1 MNSIQALTVMLIVFA
16 LGEVVAEKTK
26 AVLSATLVIAFTL
39 LMGFWFKLP
48 NDSFIFPHEL
58 FNLSTIGPTAGVLI
72 GILITSLGSLM
83 DVEELKRQWKTVVVG
98 VVSVVIATAFI
109 LLIGPF
115 IFGRNLAFAGA
126 PIFAGANAA
135 TLIMLDVIKQKITDP
150 EAVQTLSSFILL
162 VLVFQ
167 NFVGIPVSSFL
178 LRKEAQRFIKD
189 PENMALY
196 LKNETEGQNPGASPK
211 RKLLQFPDSFNR
223 PIVTLAK
230 LAVVTCVA
238 QYIAG
243 LTRGQVHFFV
253 VCLLMGILFTEL
265 GFMEKQ
271 ALSKS
276 GSGTLIMFATT
287 MVIFAN
293 LTQTTPQLLMS
304 LIFPLVAC
312 LAVGTLAT
320 IIFGSIIGKAL
331 GMSPLLAIPI
341 GLTCTFGF
349 PTTLFISQEVSAA
362 IGRTPEEKK
371 AIENYILPKMIT
383 GGFVT
388 VTIASVLV
396 AGFVGN
402 NLL

>member
-1 MNSIQALTVMLIVFA
+1 MNPTQALTVMLLVFA

-26 AVLSATLVIAFTL
+26 AILSATLVIAFTL

-48 NDSFIFPHEL
+48 SGSFVFPHEL
-58 FNLSTIGPTAGVLI
+58 FSISSIGPTAGVLI
-72 GILITSLGSLM
+72 GILITSLGTLM
-83 DVEELKRQWKTVVVG
+83 DTKELKRQWKTVLVG
-98 VVSVVIATAFI
+98 VISVVIATGAI

-115 IFGRNLAFAGA
+115 IFGRNLAFSGA
-126 PIFAGANAA
+126 PIFAGANVAS
-135 TLIMLDVIKQKITDP
+135 LIMLDTVKTKITEP
-150 EAVQTLSSFILL
+150 EVVQSLSSFILL

-178 LRKEAQRFIKD
+178 LRKEAKRFVND
-189 PENMALY
+189 TESVTLY
-196 LKNETEGQNPGASPK
+196 LNDEVQKQDTAAPK
-211 RKLLQFPDSFNR
+211 RKLLQLPASFNR

-230 LAVVTCVA
+230 LAVVACIA
-238 QYIAG
+238 QYLAG
-243 LTRGQVHFFV
+243 LTKGNVHFFV
-253 VCLLMGILFTEL
+253 VCLLAGIFFTEL
-265 GFMEKQ
+265 GFLEKQ

-304 LIFPLVAC
+304 LIFPLVVC
-312 LAVGTLAT
+312 LALGTIATVVFGAIVG
-320 IIFGSIIGKAL
+320 KVL

-349 PTTLFISQEVSAA
+349 PTTLFISQEVAVA
-362 IGRTPEEKK
+362 IGKTPEEKK

-402 NLL
+402 NLF

>member
-1 MNSIQALTVMLIVFA
+1 MNPTQALTVMLLVFA
-16 LGEVVAEKTK
+16 FGEIVAEKTK

-39 LMGFWFKLP
+39 LAGFWFKLP
-48 NDSFIFPHEL
+48 SGSFVFPHEL
-58 FNLSTIGPTAGVLI
+58 FSISSIGPTAGVLI
-72 GILITSLGSLM
+72 GILITSLGTLM
-83 DVEELKRQWKTVVVG
+83 DAEELKRQWKTVLVG
-98 VVSVVIATAFI
+98 SVSVVAATGAI
-109 LLIGPF
+109 LIVGPF
-115 IFGRNLAFAGA
+115 IFGRNLSFAGA
-126 PIFAGANAA
+126 PIFAGANVA
-135 TLIMLDVIKQKITDP
+135 TLIMLDAVKEKIAEP
-150 EAVQTLSSFILL
+150 EIVQSLSSFILL

-178 LRKEAQRFIKD
+178 LRKEAQRFVKD

-196 LKNETEGQNPGASPK
+196 LKNESQGQAGAASK
-211 RKLLQFPDSFNR
+211 RKLLQLPDSFNR

-230 LAVVTCVA
+230 LAVVACVA
-238 QYIAG
+238 QYLAG
-243 LTRGQVHFFV
+243 LTQGQVHFFV
-253 VCLLMGILFTEL
+253 VCLLMGIFFTEL
-265 GFMEKQ
+265 GFLEKQ

-276 GSGTLIMFATT
+276 GSGTLIVFATT

-293 LTQTTPQLLMS
+293 LTQTTPELLIS

-312 LAVGTLAT
+312 LAIGTVAT
-320 IIFGSIIGKAL
+320 IVLGAIIGKAL

-362 IGRTPEEKK
+362 IGSTPEEKK
-371 AIENYILPKMIT
+371 ALENYILPKLIT